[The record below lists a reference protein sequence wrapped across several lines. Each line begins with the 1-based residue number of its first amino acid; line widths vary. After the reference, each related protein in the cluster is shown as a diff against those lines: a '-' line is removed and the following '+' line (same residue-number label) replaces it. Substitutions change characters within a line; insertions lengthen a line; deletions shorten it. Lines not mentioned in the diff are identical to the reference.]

1 MSAVSVL
8 KLNRAAQSDRLRQLC
23 ADLATAV
30 EGVDLPRIS
39 SLDHAIRSTVMAMLG
54 EGAPDGP
61 AAAEEAAVL
70 RTALEALGEA
80 VRCLRVAQGQAQRKH
95 GARALYLAPK
105 RPVA

>member
-1 MSAVSVL
+1 MS
-8 KLNRAAQSDRLRQLC
+8 RAAKSDRLRQHC
-23 ADLATAV
+23 ADLAAAV
-30 EGVDLPRIS
+30 EAVDLARIA

-70 RTALEALGEA
+70 RIALEGLGEA

-105 RPVA
+105 RPVS